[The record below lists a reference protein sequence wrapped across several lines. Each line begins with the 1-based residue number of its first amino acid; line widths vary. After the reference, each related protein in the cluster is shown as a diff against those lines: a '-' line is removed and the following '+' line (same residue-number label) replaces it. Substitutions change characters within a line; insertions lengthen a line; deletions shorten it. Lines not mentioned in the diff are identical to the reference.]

1 MSLLSPSVRV
11 AVTPGRVAVAG
22 GGASREAEVAAP
34 GWAGALEALNGLL
47 AGGKFAGRASVT
59 LSHHFAAVHLLTAP
73 ALALKPLEMQGW
85 IRDAL
90 AKQFGER
97 ARAWQVT
104 WQPEPPGR
112 TFIAA
117 SFDPA
122 QLAELEGVLRAASLK
137 ASEVRPWLAA
147 SWNRQRRR
155 LGRGRAWYALAE
167 PGRMTLLG
175 LDGGRVTSLRSSLFQ
190 NDALE
195 SLTDL
200 LRREALLA
208 GEAVPAPLWVDNVV
222 LAPNW
227 QALGEGRRV
236 QPLPHGREALAAMLG
251 T

>member
-1 MSLLSPSVRV
+1 M
-11 AVTPGRVAVAG
+11 TPGRVAVAG
-22 GGASREAEVAAP
+22 GGQSREAEVAVP
-34 GWAGALEALNGLL
+34 GWAGALEALKELL
-47 AGGKFAGRASVT
+47 AGAKLAGRASVT
-59 LSHHFAAVHLLTAP
+59 LSHHFAPVHLLTAP
-73 ALALKPLEMQGW
+73 ALTLKPLEMQGW

-90 AKQFGER
+90 AKQFGEG
-97 ARAWQVT
+97 ARAWQVA

-112 TFIAA
+112 PFIAS
-117 SFDPA
+117 SFEPA
-122 QLAELEGVLRAASLK
+122 QLAELEGALRAASLK
-137 ASEVRPWLAA
+137 ASGIRPWLAA

-155 LGRGRAWYALAE
+155 VGRGRAWYALAE

-175 LDGGRVTSLRSSLFQ
+175 LDGGRVASLRSSLFQ

-195 SLTDL
+195 SLADL

-208 GEAVPAPLWVDNVV
+208 GEAVPAPLWIDNVA